1 MHVTGIFLE
10 NFPRPGSPPTFSP
23 KHKPQPAAMPKRKR
37 NAEPTLNEKLEKHQ
51 VDIARALKT
60 SKGLERQRLSKRQH
74 EKDVPADKAQR
85 LEREIAV
92 LKSLDLHQTAIA
104 HLSSSLLKVKSISA
118 STDLPEE
125 IRAGVPKPELSEEE
139 KAALH
144 NVTSGLFNRKMVKE
158 AVDRA
163 VVVVCEALNV
173 PPPQKGKQGKKNKR
187 EEQEEQAE
195 NRITTAAETEGV
207 AGVGGADGY
216 DDVTDFEG
224 FQSDVDEPGPAVGE
238 ASPGEDSAD
247 ESEDSEEEASK
258 LDHLL
263 GCSSDS
269 DSDDLSALERFRG
282 TETVNL
288 DDISS
293 GSESDD
299 NASSPPLAS
308 PSRSPSPPPA
318 KKKKPTKPTE
328 PARPTESSFYS
339 LLGGYVSGSE
349 SASDIEVE
357 APKKRRGQRARQ
369 KIWEK
374 KYGSGAK
381 HLHEQKNAS
390 RDSGWDMKRGAVD
403 GDDQGRRTPWKK
415 GVSNPF
421 AKGSRE
427 GSAKEAKP
435 QKIRSRDDEGQ
446 LHASWEAAKKAKE
459 AQKGAAFAG
468 SKITFD

>member
-1 MHVTGIFLE
+1 
-10 NFPRPGSPPTFSP
+10 
-23 KHKPQPAAMPKRKR
+23 MPKRKR
-37 NAEPTLNEKLEKHQ
+37 NAEPTLHEKLEKLE
-51 VDIARALKT
+51 VDISRALKAA
-60 SKGLERQRLSKRQH
+60 KGLERQRLSKRQN

-125 IRAGVPKPELSEEE
+125 IRAGVPKPELNDEE
-139 KAALH
+139 KTALH

-163 VVVVCEALNV
+163 VVVVCESLNV
-173 PPPQKGKQGKKNKR
+173 PPPPKGKQGKKNKR
-187 EEQEEQAE
+187 EQQGEQPED
-195 NRITTAAETEGV
+195 RIAKAAETEGV
-207 AGVGGADGY
+207 AGVGGADDY
-216 DDVTDFEG
+216 DNVTDFEG
-224 FQSDVDEPGPAVGE
+224 FQSNVDEPGPAVGE
-238 ASPGEDSAD
+238 ASPGKENDDDQNS
-247 ESEDSEEEASK
+247 SENSEEEVSMY
-258 LDHLL
+258 DHLL
-263 GCSSDS
+263 GGSSDS
-269 DSDDLSALERFRG
+269 DSDVDLERFRG
-282 TETVNL
+282 IESVNL

-299 NASSPPLAS
+299 NASSPQVTS
-308 PSRSPSPPPA
+308 PSKSPSPPPA
-318 KKKKPTKPTE
+318 KRKKAPKPVEATNATQGG
-328 PARPTESSFYS
+328 FYS

-369 KIWEK
+369 KIWEL
-374 KYGSGAK
+374 KYGSQAK
-381 HLHEQKNAS
+381 HLKEQKKTS

-421 AKGSRE
+421 SKGSRE
-427 GSAKEAKP
+427 APSKEAKP
-435 QKIRSRDDEGQ
+435 QKIPTRDDQGQ

-459 AQKGAAFAG
+459 QQKGAAFAG
-468 SKITFD
+468 SKIVFD

>member
-1 MHVTGIFLE
+1 
-10 NFPRPGSPPTFSP
+10 
-23 KHKPQPAAMPKRKR
+23 MPKRKR
-37 NAEPTLNEKLEKHQ
+37 NAEPTLHEKIEKHQ
-51 VDIARALKT
+51 TDISRALKT
-60 SKGLERQRLSKRQH
+60 AKGLERQRLSKRQH

-104 HLSSSLLKVKSISA
+104 HLSSSLLKVKSIAA

-125 IRAGVPKPELSEEE
+125 IRVGVPKPELNDDE

-163 VVVVCEALNV
+163 IVVVCEELNV
-173 PPPQKGKQGKKNKR
+173 PPPPKGKQGKKNKR
-187 EEQEEQAE
+187 GEQEEQPE
-195 NRITTAAETEGV
+195 DRIATAVETEGV
-207 AGVGGADGY
+207 AGVGDANEY

-238 ASPGEDSAD
+238 ASSSEEDTH
-247 ESEDSEEEASK
+247 EEEDSEDEEEGVSRYDA
-258 LDHLL
+258 LL
-263 GCSSDS
+263 GGSSDS
-269 DSDDLSALERFRG
+269 DSDVDPSEWERFRG
-282 TETVNL
+282 TETVDL

-293 GSESDD
+293 GSESDV
-299 NASSPPLAS
+299 NSSSPQIQP

-318 KKKKPTKPTE
+318 KRKKAAKAANPTNVAE
-328 PARPTESSFYS
+328 GGFYS

-349 SASDIEVE
+349 SASDIEVA

-369 KIWEK
+369 KIWEQ
-374 KYGSGAK
+374 KYGSKAK
-381 HLHEQKNAS
+381 HLHEQKKAS

-403 GDDQGRRTPWKK
+403 GEDQARRTPWKK

-421 AKGSRE
+421 SNRSTE
-427 GSAKEAKP
+427 GPVKEKKLKKP
-435 QKIRSRDDEGQ
+435 PTRDDEGK

-459 AQKGAAFAG
+459 QQKGAAFAG
-468 SKITFD
+468 SKIVFD